1 MPVEILLPERMRAI
15 HVSHRA
21 AFFGDPHSR
30 PMGSGLDLV
39 GRRRDGA
46 EFPVEIGLSA
56 TGSASGVI
64 CVALVSDISERKAAA
79 RSLAESAAALR
90 QSEERLHALT
100 KSLISSQEEERE
112 RLARE
117 LHDDLNQRL
126 AALAMQA
133 ESLEKNL
140 PPSVDHVRAQVRAL
154 CDSIAGMSDDVRRLA
169 HELHPAILEQFGLTA
184 ALHSYCDEF
193 SRREGIKVRYKER
206 NLTTPVPDQVA
217 LPLFR
222 IAQEC
227 LRNVAKHSQAK
238 SASMVLA
245 GVDGAVHLMISDHGI
260 GFDFDPKQQHA
271 GLGLVSIRERTRL
284 AGGTL
289 SIHSRKGD
297 GTRVEV
303 RIPTGGG

>member
-1 MPVEILLPERMRAI
+1 MRAI
-15 HVSHRA
+15 HASHRA
-21 AFFGDPHSR
+21 AFFKEPHTR
-30 PMGSGLDLV
+30 PMGAGLELL
-39 GRRRDGA
+39 GRRRDGT
-46 EFPVEIGLSA
+46 EFPVEIGLSV

-64 CVALVSDISERKAAA
+64 CVALVSDISERKAAE

-90 QSEERLHALT
+90 QTEERLHALT

-140 PPSVDHVRAQVRAL
+140 PSSLDHVRAQVRAL

-184 ALHSYCDEF
+184 ALRSYCEEF
-193 SRREGIKVRYKER
+193 SHREGIKVRYKER
-206 NLTTPVPDQVA
+206 HLTTPVPDQVA

-245 GVDGAVHLMISDHGI
+245 GVDGAVHLMVSDQGV

-271 GLGLVSIRERTRL
+271 GLGLVSIRERVRL
-284 AGGTL
+284 AGGTV
-289 SIHSRKGD
+289 SIHSRRGD

-303 RIPTGGG
+303 RIPKGGG